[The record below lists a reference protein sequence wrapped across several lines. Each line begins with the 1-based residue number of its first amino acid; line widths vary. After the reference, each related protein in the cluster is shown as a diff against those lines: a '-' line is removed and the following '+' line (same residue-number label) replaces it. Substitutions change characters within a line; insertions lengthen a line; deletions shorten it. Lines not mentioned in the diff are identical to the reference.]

1 VTGSDWLTLGAVRG
15 TATPTAPGVLPLSLS
30 AAGSRMAAGSYY
42 SLMRVTND
50 QSPDLPQY
58 LIAVLNQQAGSAPLG
73 PALAPAG
80 LFFVAGD
87 AAANMKTFQIF
98 SATAQAPYQVAAQ
111 TFDGGNWIA
120 VNAASGFASPG
131 APGQVKVTINPSGMP
146 TGVYKALIAVALG
159 GFVESEDITMVVL
172 PPVTPQAGLAPTPAA
187 ACAPS
192 KMTITGTMLPGNF
205 QVPAKW
211 PQPLVMQLNDD
222 CGGLVSGGSMTA
234 SFSTGDSPL
243 VLASNSAQPGVYSAT
258 WQPISDASEMTVTV
272 QANSGSLPQATAQFT
287 GTVTPNTAPVL
298 PKNGTVNAF
307 YRQALGP
314 LAPGLVVEMYGTDMA
329 GTTKVP
335 GVVPLPTAIQGTSV
349 FLGRNQAPLYFVSPG
364 QLDVQ
369 IPAELNQP
377 SQAVAVVSANG
388 ALTVPVTVTL
398 NPLSPG
404 IAAFHP
410 DEHIIGQHA
419 DFSLIDA
426 THPAKPSEIILM
438 YLVGLGDTNPK
449 VASGQPAP
457 GIEPL
462 ARTTVTPTVMV
473 DGTTA
478 NLFYFGQT
486 PFAVGLYQINFQVP
500 ANAKTGDL
508 DVIVMQGGVTANV
521 VKLPVAQ

>member
-1 VTGSDWLTLGAVRG
+1 
-15 TATPTAPGVLPLSLS
+15 
-30 AAGSRMAAGSYY
+30 
-42 SLMRVTND
+42 
-50 QSPDLPQY
+50 
-58 LIAVLNQQAGSAPLG
+58 
-73 PALAPAG
+73 
-80 LFFVAGD
+80 
-87 AAANMKTFQIF
+87 
-98 SATAQAPYQVAAQ
+98 
-111 TFDGGNWIA
+111 
-120 VNAASGFASPG
+120 
-131 APGQVKVTINPSGMP
+131 
-146 TGVYKALIAVALG
+146 
-159 GFVESEDITMVVL
+159 
-172 PPVTPQAGLAPTPAA
+172 
-187 ACAPS
+187 
-192 KMTITGTMLPGNF
+192 MLPGNF

-222 CGGLVSGGSMTA
+222 CGGLVSGASVTS

-243 VLASNSAQPGVYSAT
+243 VLTSNSAQPGVYSAT

-287 GTVTPNTAPVL
+287 GAVTPNTAPVL

-314 LAPGLVVEMYGTDMA
+314 LAPGLVVEMYGTDLA

-335 GVVPLPTAIQGTSV
+335 GVVPLPTVIQGTSV

-388 ALTVPVTVTL
+388 ALTLPVTVTL
-398 NPLSPG
+398 NPMSPG

-410 DEHIIGQHA
+410 DEHIIGQHP
-419 DFSLIDA
+419 DYSLIDA
-426 THPAKPSEIILM
+426 AHPAKPNEIILM

-449 VASGQPAP
+449 VGSGQPAP
-457 GIEPL
+457 GVEPL

-478 NLFYFGQT
+478 NLFYYGQT

-500 ANAKTGDL
+500 SNARTGDL

-521 VKLPVAQ
+521 VKLPVAP